1 MRKRLNITVHGL
13 VQGVAFRYY
22 TVEKALQLGVKGFVK
37 NQPDGTV
44 YIEAEGE
51 DRELRDFVAWCRQGP
66 PHARVTR
73 VSTTES
79 DRHHHQGF
87 EIRY

>member
-22 TVEKALQLGVKGFVK
+22 TVEKAQQLGLKGFVK

-51 DRELRDFVAWCRQGP
+51 DRVLRDFVAWCRQGP
-66 PHARVTR
+66 PHARVTQ
-73 VSTTES
+73 VLTTES
-79 DRHHHQGF
+79 DRQPDQGF

>member
-51 DRELRDFVAWCRQGP
+51 DRELRDFVAWCRQRSPSGKGY
-66 PHARVTR
+66 A
-73 VSTTES
+73 SI
-79 DRHHHQGF
+79 DYGK
-87 EIRY
+87 